1 MKTLARLAAAAVLA
15 ALPLPA
21 TSAEGPDLAA
31 GYSFLDLDEQARHG
45 VAAALSFRAAGRV
58 RVWIDASA
66 QAATVGGV
74 DLTTTTL
81 MAGPGLSFGHG
92 RARPFVRAMAGLV
105 RDEVSL
111 TIFEAEISESD
122 SVLGVLAGA
131 GVDVRL
137 SKRLAL
143 RVQGD
148 YLWRDVETGDASGLR
163 AGAGLVWRFGTRE

>member
-31 GYSFLDLDEQARHG
+31 GYSLLDLDEQARHG

-74 DLTTTTL
+74 DLNTTAL

-131 GVDVRL
+131 GVDVHL